1 MKPDPF
7 RYDLDDTRGVLT
19 LHGELDEVATVELRE
34 LLTKVTDEFTTYL
47 AIDLGDVS
55 FMPSVAIGVL
65 ASSREKARNN
75 GTTIVLVAPEGT
87 LTARLL
93 TICALDHVE
102 SVPD

>member
-1 MKPDPF
+1 VKPDPF
-7 RYDLDDTRGVLT
+7 RYDLDDDRGVLT

-34 LLTKVTDEFTTYL
+34 LLTKVTDGFSADL
-47 AIDLGDVS
+47 AIDLADVS
-55 FMPSVAIGVL
+55 FMPSAAIGVL
-65 ASSREKARNN
+65 ASSREKARRN
-75 GTTIVLVAPEGT
+75 GARMVLVAPAGT

>member
-1 MKPDPF
+1 MKPDQF
-7 RYDLDDTRGVLT
+7 RYDLDDNRGVLT

-34 LLTKVTDEFTTYL
+34 LLTKVTDEFTADL
-47 AIDLGDVS
+47 AIDLADVS

-65 ASSREKARNN
+65 ASSREKARRNSA
-75 GTTIVLVAPEGT
+75 TILLVAPAGT